1 MEGISEGGEQRQPED
16 PRGEEFC
23 VGDAIDFQDNFVQGK
38 WYAGTITKKEV
49 KRYQKEE
56 NGPFITYWS
65 FAAKQKTNGKTWE
78 TLDIPPYDIRRPRTQ
93 LVSQQQQPQTQM
105 HQQPQPQQSQSQP
118 QSQSQSQPQPQQS
131 MEVTRTG
138 TAENRSAGQV
148 PAPTMMSFAHPV
160 PSASP
165 SVLSL
170 APSLQQQWLDGRDV
184 TTTEGSFV
192 YL

>member
-118 QSQSQSQPQPQQS
+118 QQS